1 AVATPTPGMARPAA
15 TIPATALTAPNCM
28 NAPILVGVGFDSGDT
43 MRASLTNSPCADL
56 QKPLSDWVLG
66 TSVSRLTSG
75 RQEKRT
81 GEEGEKPSPAEIS
94 TRVRWYGKTPR
105 ARVRSRSQVVTEV
118 RQRGTRICPP
128 CARPAMTRSAP
139 AEANAANVREYG
151 ACVTPTRRPA
161 SGSKRG

>member
-1 AVATPTPGMARPAA
+1 MAIPAA
-15 TIPATALTAPNCM
+15 TIPATALTATNCM

-43 MRASLTNSPCADL
+43 MRASLTNAPCADL

-66 TSVSRLTSG
+66 TSGSRLTSG

-81 GEEGEKPSPAEIS
+81 GEEGAKPSPAEIKTTARRS
-94 TRVRWYGKTPR
+94 GKAPL
-105 ARVRSRSQVVTEV
+105 ARVRSRSQFVTGAP
-118 RQRGTRICPP
+118 QNGTRICPP
-128 CARPAMTRSAP
+128 CVCPAMTRSAP

-151 ACVTPTRRPA
+151 AWVTPTRRPA